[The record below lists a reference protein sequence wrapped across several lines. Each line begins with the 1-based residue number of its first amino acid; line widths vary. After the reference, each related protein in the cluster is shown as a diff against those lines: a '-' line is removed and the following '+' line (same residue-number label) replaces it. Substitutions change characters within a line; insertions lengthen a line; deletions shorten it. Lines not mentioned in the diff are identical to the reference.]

1 MKEFQHSSVK
11 NNKMNSHVTVTQIL
25 KYQDF
30 YIFTSSLGFPGGSAG
45 KESALNAGDL
55 CSIPGLGRSLERGP
69 LPTPVFWPG
78 EFHGLYGPWGSQRVG
93 HDWVTFTSINSTWII
108 LIFHFHTEKY
118 SNFCSVI
125 TEQYLIWKPGKWMH
139 TSAYY
144 CEKTEHLFSQITF
157 P

>member
-45 KESALNAGDL
+45 KESAHNAGDL
-55 CSIPGLGRSLERGP
+55 CSIPGLGRSLEKGR

-78 EFHGLYGPWGSQRVG
+78 EFHGLYGPWGSQRVR
-93 HDWVTFTSINSTWII
+93 HNRATFTFFISDFSYLLNYFEEKSQRHHSISHLHALVCIAKKNRT
-108 LIFHFHTEKY
+108 F
-118 SNFCSVI
+118 SNRI
-125 TEQYLIWKPGKWMH
+125 TMLMLYPNIND
-139 TSAYY
+139 Y
-144 CEKTEHLFSQITF
+144 F
-157 P
+157 